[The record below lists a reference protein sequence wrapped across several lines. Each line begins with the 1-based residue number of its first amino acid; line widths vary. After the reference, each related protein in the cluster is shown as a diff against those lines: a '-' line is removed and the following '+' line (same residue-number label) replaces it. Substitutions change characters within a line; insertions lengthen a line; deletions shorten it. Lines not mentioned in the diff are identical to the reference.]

1 MPALLPFL
9 LGQSLQ
15 MPMNHLNPLTGLG
28 KQANLSMEM
37 AERDT
42 PFRILERHGSVL
54 LAPTMPAVGT
64 LFCLSLITVTRGP
77 PGTAGPPAQGADGKH
92 SISSMSGH

>member
-9 LGQSLQ
+9 FGQSLQ
-15 MPMNHLNPLTGLG
+15 MPMKHLNPLSGLD
-28 KQANLSMEM
+28 KQANPPMEM
-37 AERDT
+37 AGTDT
-42 PFRILERHGSVL
+42 PFRISETRICL

-64 LFCLSLITVTRGP
+64 LFGLSLITVTAEP
-77 PGTAGPPAQGADGKH
+77 SGTAGPPAQGADGKH